1 MKIATLL
8 RFLFFPSRL
17 IFPSKYHQNIR
28 IGYSYGHMTLFTG
41 DVSQSGGEYISMWKK
56 AVDYADK
63 KKPKVMNC
71 LMLGVGGGTAAFVVK
86 AKYPAGKITGVEID
100 PQVINA
106 AKEFFD
112 VGKIGGFQ
120 LIIDDACRWIHKNKT
135 EFDLIIIDLFIND
148 LNPGC
153 SRTKEFLTG
162 VKKLLKPSG
171 SILYNSHFRKEDPKE
186 YEEFKV
192 LFSKLYKRVEEIH
205 RFPKN
210 RVLFIS

>member
-1 MKIATLL
+1 
-8 RFLFFPSRL
+8 
-17 IFPSKYHQNIR
+17 
-28 IGYSYGHMTLFTG
+28 
-41 DVSQSGGEYISMWKK
+41 MWKK

-63 KKPKVMNC
+63 KNHKVVSC
-71 LMLGVGGGTAAFVVK
+71 LMLGVGGGTAAIVVK
-86 AKYPAGKITGVEID
+86 SKYPSSKIVGVEID
-100 PQVINA
+100 PQMKRA

-112 VGKIGGFQ
+112 AGKIDGFQ
-120 LIIDDACRWIHKNKT
+120 LIIDDACKWVHKNKT

-148 LNPGC
+148 LNPSC
-153 SRTKEFLTG
+153 SRRKEFLTG

-192 LFSKLYKRVEEIH
+192 LFSKLYKRVEEVH